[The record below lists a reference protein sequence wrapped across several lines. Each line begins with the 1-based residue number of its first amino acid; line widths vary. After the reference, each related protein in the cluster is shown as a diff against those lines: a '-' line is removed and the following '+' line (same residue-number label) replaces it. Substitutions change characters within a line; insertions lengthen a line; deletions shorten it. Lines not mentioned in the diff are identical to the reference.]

1 MNIHW
6 IFSLEV
12 FGFVRALSFCA
23 YYVPVTCIL
32 CTNGVLRKLF
42 GTVRVANVQ
51 PPIPLLFLL
60 TGLKD
65 IARKWLTHYIRN
77 TNALGFTASLE
88 QDGSRSGSNWNDI
101 GKFAGS
107 VECCGSVD
115 CCDSH

>member
-1 MNIHW
+1 M
-6 IFSLEV
+6 FSLEV

-42 GTVRVANVQ
+42 GTVRVTNVQ
-51 PPIPLLFLL
+51 SPIPLLFLL
-60 TGLKD
+60 IGFD
-65 IARKWLTHYIRN
+65 GMVRKWLTHYDRN

-101 GKFAGS
+101 GKF
-107 VECCGSVD
+107 VGSVD
-115 CCDSH
+115 CCESN